1 MDRSRDGSYNCTH
14 NRTRQQHSPTAP
26 SATVGRQEATVA
38 AQPPRPAKGR
48 PQGAQRRP
56 DPARR
61 DAQVQKVT
69 ALLEPA
75 VQSTGLDLE
84 DIEIRSVGRRIVVRV
99 LVDSETG
106 VSLDQVAAASTAVAE
121 ALDGDD
127 PFGDEPYTLEVSSPG
142 VERPLT
148 LPRHWRRSIGRLV
161 AVTTTRHDQVVGRIV
176 AVTDDEVE
184 LEIDTKGRTS
194 RRTLALADVAKAVV
208 QVEFNRKGEPE
219 IEDVPDLEGA
229 EDADEIDDE
238 DEEV

>member
-1 MDRSRDGSYNCTH
+1 
-14 NRTRQQHSPTAP
+14 
-26 SATVGRQEATVA
+26 
-38 AQPPRPAKGR
+38 
-48 PQGAQRRP
+48 
-56 DPARR
+56 
-61 DAQVQKVT
+61 
-69 ALLEPA
+69 

-84 DIEIRSVGRRIVVRV
+84 DVEIRTVGRRIVVRV

-106 VSLDQVAAASTAVAE
+106 VSLDQVAAASTAVSE
-121 ALDGDD
+121 AMDADD

-148 LPRHWRRSIGRLV
+148 LPRHWRRSSGRLV
-161 AVTTTRHDQVVGRIV
+161 AVTTTKHEQVTGRV
-176 AVTDDEVE
+176 VSVTDDEVE

>member
-1 MDRSRDGSYNCTH
+1 
-14 NRTRQQHSPTAP
+14 
-26 SATVGRQEATVA
+26 
-38 AQPPRPAKGR
+38 
-48 PQGAQRRP
+48 
-56 DPARR
+56 
-61 DAQVQKVT
+61 VQKVT

-194 RRTLALADVAKAVV
+194 RRTIPLVDVARAVV
-208 QVEFNRKGEPE
+208 QVEFSRKGDP
-219 IEDVPDLEGA
+219 
-229 EDADEIDDE
+229 DADLAVDSDADDDDDDDHDADDDDHDADDDDHAGRGADSDDSEHPELDDE

>member
-1 MDRSRDGSYNCTH
+1 M
-14 NRTRQQHSPTAP
+14 
-26 SATVGRQEATVA
+26 A

-48 PQGAQRRP
+48 PQGGGRRP

-61 DAQVQKVT
+61 DAQAQKVS

-84 DIEIRSVGRRIVVRV
+84 DVEIRTVGRRIVVRV

-106 VSLDQVAAASTAVAE
+106 VSLDQVAAASTAVSE
-121 ALDGDD
+121 AMDADD

-148 LPRHWRRSIGRLV
+148 LPRHWRRSSGRLV
-161 AVTTTRHDQVVGRIV
+161 AVTTTKHEQVTGRIV
-176 AVTDDEVE
+176 SVSDDEVE
-184 LEIDTKGRTS
+184 LEIDVKGRTS
-194 RRTLALADVAKAVV
+194 RRPLALADVAKAVV
-208 QVEFNRKGEPE
+208 QVEFSRKGEPE
-219 IEDVPDLEGA
+219 IEDVPDVEGA
-229 EDADEIDDE
+229 DDADEIDDE

>member
-1 MDRSRDGSYNCTH
+1 
-14 NRTRQQHSPTAP
+14 
-26 SATVGRQEATVA
+26 VA

-48 PQGAQRRP
+48 PQGGGRRP

-61 DAQVQKVT
+61 DAQAQKVS

-84 DIEIRSVGRRIVVRV
+84 DVEIRTVGRRIVVRV

-106 VSLDQVAAASTAVAE
+106 VSLDQVAAASTAVSE
-121 ALDGDD
+121 AMDADD

-148 LPRHWRRSIGRLV
+148 LPRHWRRSSGRLV
-161 AVTTTRHDQVVGRIV
+161 AVTTTKHEQVTGRIV
-176 AVTDDEVE
+176 SVTDDEVE
-184 LEIDTKGRTS
+184 LEIDVKGRTS

-208 QVEFNRKGEPE
+208 QVEFSRKGEPE
-219 IEDVPDLEGA
+219 VEDVPDLEGVD
-229 EDADEIDDE
+229 DAVEIDDE